1 MGFPGGTSGKKSAC
15 QYRKRRTLKFDPW
28 VRKIPWRRNGN
39 PLQYSCLENTMDRE
53 AWWAIVHGVTKTN
66 TTELVHTI
74 FSEMA
79 ANIKLREKDYGQ
91 GWSKN
96 MEVQTLG

>member
-1 MGFPGGTSGKKSAC
+1 
-15 QYRKRRTLKFDPW
+15 
-28 VRKIPWRRNGN
+28 
-39 PLQYSCLENTMDRE
+39 MDRE